1 MKRAGKYPADT
12 VDIASTEDIS
22 GGVTGS
28 LSNFDRWT
36 LYINVAGAIDI
47 TVELSP
53 DGGTTW
59 YEIPESAL
67 SYSAAADDVLEMGYD
82 ATRIRLTGSNATN
95 VTAQVRGVF

>member
-1 MKRAGKYPADT
+1 MTIYET
-12 VDIASTEDIS
+12 VSICDAADIS
-22 GGVTGS
+22 GGVTAE
-28 LSNFDRWT
+28 LSNYSRWT
-36 LYINVAGAIDI
+36 LYIHVAGAIDI

-53 DGGTTW
+53 DGGSTW